1 MKIINFECKAKVDDT
16 SFYEAIILQQPHR
29 FAGTDIQTDTYFNVP
44 KGRLKLREGNIE
56 NALIQYER
64 SDTADAKV
72 SKVVLYKH
80 SPDAALKE
88 ILTTQ
93 FGIKT
98 VVMKERRIYFIDNVK
113 FHFDRVEQ
121 LGCFLE
127 IEAISEAE
135 SVSEAAL
142 QHQCEHYLQLLQ
154 ISRSQLV
161 AASYSDLLLR
171 KKC

>member
-1 MKIINFECKAKVDDT
+1 MKIINFECKVKVDDT
-16 SFYEAIILQQPHR
+16 SSYEAMILQQPHR

-98 VVMKERRIYFIDNVK
+98 VVRKERRIYFIDNVK

-135 SVSEAAL
+135 SVSEAEL